1 VISIFLVIQ
10 NLKKFIL
17 SLFVG
22 PSKKLRLSETE
33 FLIAEIEKA
42 KDKIQYAWNRFNYA
56 APEYVELAVLELQLA
71 ETQYGLLNKR
81 YRLLLLEQAD
91 DETIVTPSI

>member
-1 VISIFLVIQ
+1 MISIFLVIQ